1 MPQRTAGFVT
11 GATPPGGDT
20 ATSGDVCGCQ
30 GVSWHRVGGSQ
41 GCHSAPHGA
50 RGGRAG
56 GAPRARDR
64 VLGCRKLR
72 PLAMVSVGALH
83 PKTNLKIVSKHVPL
97 GLNLPEVPAPAVGL
111 GPGLRIFGA
120 PPPSAA
126 LHPDGA
132 RSGGAG
138 GGRRAGGVLVSR
150 RSFLSR
156 RLLCAGLSA
165 DSVGARFSP
174 LTLSFIE
181 RKRREAEPGGLPSAR
196 GVTVSKRF
204 QWAAVRQAL
213 GCWLRASQLT

>member
-11 GATPPGGDT
+11 GATPPGRDT

-56 GAPRARDR
+56 GAPGARDR

-97 GLNLPEVPAPAVGL
+97 WLNLPEVPAPAVGL

-138 GGRRAGGVLVSR
+138 GGRTASGTGVVRPRVATVVPEPASALRRALCRFRGRSLFTPHPLVHR
-150 RSFLSR
+150 EK
-156 RLLCAGLSA
+156 
-165 DSVGARFSP
+165 GAR
-174 LTLSFIE
+174 
-181 RKRREAEPGGLPSAR
+181 G
-196 GVTVSKRF
+196 
-204 QWAAVRQAL
+204 
-213 GCWLRASQLT
+213 